1 MVGRH
6 CGSSGPEI
14 RAQNVPVQKKYLR
27 LYADSAGD
35 SRVEEASI
43 ELQSTPYA
51 PPAPDLYLSQPFP
64 AAAAAFLT
72 FPTGWTGTWHVT
84 PRRQLLVVLSGEIEV
99 ELSDGSVRQ
108 AGPGTVGLLEDTV
121 GGGHITRV
129 VGGGPV
135 ETLVVPLA

>member
-1 MVGRH
+1 
-6 CGSSGPEI
+6 
-14 RAQNVPVQKKYLR
+14 VPVQKEYLR
-27 LYADSAGD
+27 LYADGAGH
-35 SRVEEASI
+35 SRVAEATI

-84 PRRQLLVVLSGEIEV
+84 PRRQLLVVLSGVIEV
-99 ELSDGSVRQ
+99 EMSDGTVRQ
-108 AGPGTVGLLEDTV
+108 ARPGTVGLLEDTV
-121 GGGHITRV
+121 GRGHMTRV
-129 VGGGPV
+129 VGAEPV